1 MLRHTAWMLTI
12 ATIVF
17 NAAAA
22 WPDFIGTSRHAVIP
36 VLFVVVVEAARHSIG
51 RTLTS
56 RP

>member
-12 ATIVF
+12 ATIGF

-22 WPDFIGTSRHAVIP
+22 WPDSIGTSMHAVIP

-51 RTLTS
+51 WTLTS